1 MNIISKIE
9 NNISDLNE
17 RITWDEYFMS
27 IALLVSS
34 RSACNRLH
42 VGCVI
47 VDNENHIVSVGY
59 NGFLAGVPHTSRI
72 RNNHEQSTVHA
83 EQNAI
88 SYAAKTGIPVKD
100 CTAYITHYPC
110 INCAKILAASGIKN
124 IYFHKDYKN
133 DPMVSEILQDAHIN
147 LNKI

>member
-1 MNIISKIE
+1 MNIITKIE

-17 RITWDEYFMS
+17 RITWNEYFMS

-34 RSACNRLH
+34 RSCCNRLH

-59 NGFLAGVPHTSRI
+59 NGFLAGVPHISRI

-88 SYAAKTGIPVKD
+88 SYAAKKGIAVKD
-100 CTAYITHYPC
+100 CNAYITHYPC
-110 INCAKILAASGIKN
+110 INCAKILVASGIKN

-133 DPMVSEILQDAHIN
+133 DPMVYEILKDANIN